1 MNQTKKKCPCKI
13 NVMLAITNPRPDGFH
28 DLVSLVSPVN
38 FCDDLTVE
46 LASSTD
52 SLSCNISAIPTDSS
66 NLVMKAAELFRK
78 KSGIDAH
85 FKFELF
91 KRVPAGAGLGGG
103 SGDGATALLAVN
115 ELCGN
120 ILDMPA
126 LMELAAQMG
135 SDCPLFLSKR
145 SVVMRGR
152 GEQIEDL
159 DQHAQDV
166 IESMKLMI
174 FKPSF
179 SINTGAAYKRMRE
192 NGTYYI
198 PKAEAE
204 NILSSWLKNPS
215 LKDLPLVNNMQLAA
229 FEEYPQLKSALD
241 GLKRNFSIP
250 AMMSGSGSACF
261 AVVNDIAEDKAALK
275 ALCDYVKSALG
286 QDCMTEF
293 CL

>member
-28 DLVSLVSPVN
+28 DLVSLVSPVD
-38 FCDDLTVE
+38 FCDDLSVQISETE
-46 LASSTD
+46 D
-52 SLSCNISAIPTDSS
+52 CLSCNEPGVPTDSS

-120 ILDMPA
+120 ILDTPA
-126 LMELAAQMG
+126 LMELAAEMG
-135 SDCPLFLSKR
+135 SDCPLFLSRK

-152 GEQIEDL
+152 GERISELPQA
-159 DQHAQDV
+159 AQDV
-166 IESMKLMI
+166 LCGMKLMI

-179 SINTGAAYKRMRE
+179 SINTGAAYRRMRE

-198 PKAEAE
+198 PPAEAE
-204 NILSSWLKNPS
+204 KILSDWLANPS
-215 LKDLPLVNNMQLAA
+215 LKNLPLVNNMQQAA
-229 FEEYPQLKSALD
+229 FEEFPQLKAALE
-241 GLKRNFSIP
+241 GLRERFGIP

-261 AVVNDIAEDKAALK
+261 AVVNDIAGDESALK
-275 ALCDYVKSALG
+275 ALSGYAKTALG